1 MEDKH
6 REEEQAGGNTGKC
19 KKTRK
24 LKHEKRGEDEQS
36 LTSNPGMRESKKEA

>member
-24 LKHEKRGEDEQS
+24 LKRGEDKQS